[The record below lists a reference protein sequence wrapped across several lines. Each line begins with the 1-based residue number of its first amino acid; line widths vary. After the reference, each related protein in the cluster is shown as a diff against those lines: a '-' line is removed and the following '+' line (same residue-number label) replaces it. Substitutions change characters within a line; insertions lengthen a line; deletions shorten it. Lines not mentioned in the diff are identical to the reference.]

1 MRGHEVVWDV
11 NVVGLVVGEYLA
23 GEGEAAVVGYVW
35 MRRSMEKIH
44 VEYNGDVDHNCR
56 HCGGNLKHSYL
67 PGYSPTPLLKTG
79 RKETGARMTHGVKK
93 KKEIKDTHAAVAA
106 KTSCLLALVNTD
118 NAAEKKKVNSKMTA
132 ILMLP
137 CSCTLNSTTTGA
149 ISSETAS
156 RVMTSRTRMSIRS
169 LEYRCT

>member
-1 MRGHEVVWDV
+1 MFPRKTTRTAQYLEAAKKSFFRDGFFFLCIGFLEAGGARGRIEVRGHEVVWDV
-11 NVVGLVVGEYLA
+11 NVVGLVVGKYLA

-93 KKEIKDTHAAVAA
+93 KK
-106 KTSCLLALVNTD
+106 
-118 NAAEKKKVNSKMTA
+118 
-132 ILMLP
+132 
-137 CSCTLNSTTTGA
+137 
-149 ISSETAS
+149 
-156 RVMTSRTRMSIRS
+156 RSRT
-169 LEYRCT
+169 LTPQ